1 MRNIGISLLAAA
13 ALALPASAKTAKKA
27 EVTCNDGTTST
38 AGRGACSHHGGVADA
53 KATDKATKSAEK
65 AEKSADK
72 AAKSS
77 KNKTRAELDEGK
89 KETEKK
95 SGGILDTIFG
105 RKKADTAQ
113 GRSSTT
119 TPRSSTRDAK
129 SGTPTAK
136 CKDGTMSY
144 SAHHSGTCSGHGG
157 VDQWLDN
164 K

>member
-13 ALALPASAKTAKKA
+13 ALALPATAKTSKKA
-27 EVTCNDGTTST
+27 DVTCNDGTTAK
-38 AGRGACSHHGGVADA
+38 AGRGACSHHGGVAVA
-53 KATDKATKSAEK
+53 KAPTDKAA
-65 AEKSADK
+65 KSADK

-113 GRSSTT
+113 GRSSNT
-119 TPRSSTRDAK
+119 TPRSSTRDEK
-129 SGTPTAK
+129 SGTPTAR
-136 CKDGTMSY
+136 CKDGTTSY

-157 VDQWLDN
+157 VAEWLD

>member
-13 ALALPASAKTAKKA
+13 ALALPAAAKTAKKA
-27 EVTCNDGTTST
+27 DVTCNDGTTAK
-38 AGRGACSHHGGVADA
+38 AGRGACSHHGGVAVA
-53 KATDKATKSAEK
+53 KAPADKAER
-65 AEKSADK
+65 SADK

-77 KNKTRAELDEGK
+77 KNKTRAELDQGK

-113 GRSSTT
+113 GRSSDT
-119 TPRSSTRDAK
+119 TPRSATRDAK

-157 VDQWLDN
+157 VDEWLD
-164 K
+164 KK